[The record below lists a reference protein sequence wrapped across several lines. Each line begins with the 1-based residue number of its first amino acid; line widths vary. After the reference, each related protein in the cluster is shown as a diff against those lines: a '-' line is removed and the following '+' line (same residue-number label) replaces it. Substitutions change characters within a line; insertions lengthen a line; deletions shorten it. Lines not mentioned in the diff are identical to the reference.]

1 MKIIIESTKN
11 EKIKEIKRLQIDK
24 RFFWWEGER
33 FFEELI
39 RDKIPSEIMVVTENF
54 LNKHNIKFD
63 YELFKDILVVKEKV
77 FKHISHTE
85 SPQGIGGLVTVPH
98 FSLQDLVNKNSP
110 IFYLA
115 GIQDPGNVGTI
126 VRVSDA
132 FNISGIIYEKRG
144 ASPYSEKAVRS
155 SAGSI
160 LRVRCVVGDST
171 TLTSLARQGYN
182 VFFMTPNKNSAED
195 ISKITKEELKKGVF
209 VLGNEG
215 SGIDFTL
222 SVARNI
228 FIPMTGR
235 AESLNVATS
244 ATIVGFLCR

>member
-1 MKIIIESTKN
+1 MKVIESTKN
-11 EKIKEIKRLQIDK
+11 EKVKEIKRLQIDK

-39 RDKIPSEIMVVTENF
+39 KDKIQSEIMVVTEKF
-54 LNKHNIKFD
+54 LNKHKIYFD
-63 YELFKDILVVKEKV
+63 SKIFKDILVVKETV
-77 FKHISHTE
+77 FNHISHTE

-98 FSLQDLVNKNSP
+98 FSLKELVNKDSP

-132 FNISGIIYEKRG
+132 FNFSGIIYEKRG

-160 LRVRCVVGDST
+160 LRVKCVIGDAT
-171 TLTSLARQGYN
+171 TLTSLARQGYAI
-182 VFFMTPNKNSAED
+182 FFMTPDKNSAED
-195 ISKITKEELKKGVF
+195 ISKIAKEELKKGVF

-215 SGIDFTL
+215 SGIDFKL

-235 AESLNVATS
+235 TESLNVAAS